1 VTDRQDVAIGVARG
15 ESRKMTQ
22 LWPLEVDD
30 GAGVAWQRFG
40 FQRLP
45 VVTAGVST
53 PVKNI
58 IDANW

>member
-1 VTDRQDVAIGVARG
+1 VARG

-30 GAGVAWQRFG
+30 GAGVARQRFG

-45 VVTAGVST
+45 VVTAVVST